1 MNVEAY
7 NSFCT
12 VGSDHRVVC
21 AQIKLSLRTAK
32 NARKVRYDWKQF
44 SNSHQIQEKY
54 TVTVKNRFQELIEEE
69 DGNGVRY
76 EKFVEANRLAMEEC
90 VPLKPKKNTVRTSSD
105 PRVIEARGKAGEAHN
120 KWNKDIF

>member
-21 AQIKLSLRTAK
+21 ARIKLSLRTAK

-54 TVTVKNRFQELIEEE
+54 TVTVKKRFQE
-69 DGNGVRY
+69 
-76 EKFVEANRLAMEEC
+76 KKMMEI
-90 VPLKPKKNTVRTSSD
+90 VLGMKSLLKPTV
-105 PRVIEARGKAGEAHN
+105 
-120 KWNKDIF
+120 